1 MIITSIN
8 RPNLIVCN
16 ILHFR
21 IMKLLTHICFSHVK
35 YFPVFRVNSLCQMA
49 VFFFFFFFF
58 FLYFL
63 SFPKLLNVFFFLLL
77 FPGIKMYAY
86 KRNRKSRVASSWCSF
101 EEVKKN

>member
-49 VFFFFFFFF
+49 VFYFCFFYTFFLFLSSSMFFFFFFF
-58 FLYFL
+58 FFQVL
-63 SFPKLLNVFFFLLL
+63 KCMHINETEKVVLLL
-77 FPGIKMYAY
+77 PGA
-86 KRNRKSRVASSWCSF
+86 RSRK
-101 EEVKKN
+101 